1 MHWLDST
8 WASSA
13 LTNIRSGLA
22 AEWSV
27 VSHWTGLPVPLGK
40 ATTKPSFCP
49 RAPNWVVV
57 EWMTA
62 PSASPWKSRTSG
74 RGTAAPAA
82 VGTVFLGAGVVVIG
96 VVAAGVVSRYHR
108 EAPPTL
114 TFSC

>member
-13 LTNIRSGLA
+13 LTNIRSGLVG
-22 AEWSV
+22 EWSV

-49 RAPNWVVV
+49 RAPNWEVV
-57 EWMTA
+57 EWTTA
-62 PSASPWKSRTSG
+62 PSASPWKSRTNG
-74 RGTAAPAA
+74 RGPATPVV
-82 VGTVFLGAGVVVIG
+82 VGTAFLDAAAVVIG
-96 VVAAGVVSRYHR
+96 VVGAGVVSRYHR
-108 EAPPTL
+108 EAPFTL